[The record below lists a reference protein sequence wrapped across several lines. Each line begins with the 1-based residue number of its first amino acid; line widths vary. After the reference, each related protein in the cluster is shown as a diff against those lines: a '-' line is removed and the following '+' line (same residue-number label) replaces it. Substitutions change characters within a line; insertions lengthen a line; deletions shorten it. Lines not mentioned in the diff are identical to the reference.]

1 MIVLDAPAFLGL
13 AAVLTSVSTLIW
25 SIRRK
30 PG

>member
-1 MIVLDAPAFLGL
+1 MLLFDPPLLLAL

-30 PG
+30 P

>member
-1 MIVLDAPAFLGL
+1 MLLLDPPVLLAL

-30 PG
+30 P

>member
-1 MIVLDAPAFLGL
+1 MLILDPPVLLAV

-30 PG
+30 P